1 MIENE
6 NTINTNN
13 MSSGKSK
20 KNKFFRKYF
29 ALILI
34 VLVIILSLTSAYF
47 YKKSTDSSNEAS
59 QAEVKSLI
67 EKVGRLAILPTDET
81 PTVATVSD
89 PEALKD
95 QAFFV
100 DAKKGDK
107 VLIYSNA
114 KKAVLYDPSQDKIV
128 NIAPLN
134 TDQQKTTNNTI
145 PTTNPDSSKQSSD
158 TQKKR

>member
-6 NTINTNN
+6 NRTNIVAKPR
-13 MSSGKSK
+13 SR
-20 KNKFFRKYF
+20 KFFRKYF

-34 VLVIILSLTSAYF
+34 LLVIILALTSAYF
-47 YKKSTDSSNEAS
+47 YKKSTSNATDQVS
-59 QAEVKSLI
+59 VAEIKSLV

-81 PTVATVSD
+81 PTIATVSD
-89 PEALKD
+89 PEALKN

-114 KKAVLYDPSQDKIV
+114 KKAFLYDPTLDKIV

-134 TDQQKTTNNTI
+134 TGSEANAIT
-145 PTTNPDSSKQSSD
+145 PTTTP
-158 TQKKR
+158 

>member
-1 MIENE
+1 MIENQ
-6 NTINTNN
+6 NTNQL
-13 MSSGKSK
+13 SSRPKKSFIK
-20 KNKFFRKYF
+20 KQ
-29 ALILI
+29 LPLLLI

-47 YKKSTDSSNEAS
+47 YKKSKGSPDQAS
-59 QAEVKSLI
+59 QAEIKSLI

-81 PTVATVSD
+81 PTIATVSD
-89 PEALKD
+89 PNALKD

-134 TDQQKTTNNTI
+134 TDQQKTNTQTNTSD
-145 PTTNPDSSKQSSD
+145 TTPKVDVK
-158 TQKKR
+158 TQKKN